1 MANKHRGEMK
11 ISLGGQDY
19 NTRLNF
25 DSIARIEGTTGQSV
39 IRLAQSIGDTSI
51 GLQQLSIVL
60 HAAIKGGG
68 NDVTEKDV
76 NKIIWEAGIV
86 AAMGAAGEV
95 LSNALIGGQDEGKD
109 EAEEA

>member
-11 ISLGGQDY
+11 ITLGDSEY

-25 DSIARIEGTTGQSV
+25 DSIARIEGLTGQSV

-51 GLQQLSIVL
+51 GLSTLSIIL

-68 NDVTEKDV
+68 SNVTDKDV
-76 NKIIWEAGIV
+76 NKIIWDAGIV
-86 AAMGAAGEV
+86 AAMGAAGDV
-95 LSNALIGGQDEGKD
+95 LTNALVGGQDEGKG

>member
-11 ISLGGQDY
+11 ISLGGEDY

-25 DSIARIEGTTGQSV
+25 DSIARIEGATGQSV

-60 HAAIKGGG
+60 YQAIKGGG
-68 NDVTEKDV
+68 NDVTDKDV

-95 LSNALIGGQDEGKD
+95 LTNALIGGQDEGKD